1 MTTQRG
7 PVLHPRRG
15 GYGTHQEGNLEDSL
29 HPSEITSKLG
39 FYVQETGSLLWGAHL
54 SCANLAETAAAC
66 AYLRCAGTAG
76 VLTSGSLRRAW
87 AAARDALSLGLGLVV
102 QSVLGQRMD
111 NLCFRFLTFEMT
123 ITD

>member
-1 MTTQRG
+1 MTQRG

-15 GYGTHQEGNLEDSL
+15 GYVMHQEGNLEDRL

-39 FYVQETGSLLWGAHL
+39 FHVQERGSLLWGAYL
-54 SCANLAETAAAC
+54 SCAHLAETAAA
-66 AYLRCAGTAG
+66 CAGTAG

-87 AAARDALSLGLGLVV
+87 PVARDALSLGLGLVV
-102 QSVLGQRMD
+102 QSVLGQRMG
-111 NLCFRFLTFEMT
+111 NLCFKFLTFEMT